1 MATYLY
7 LCCTEHRESV
17 PLSRS
22 GSSGNG
28 PLAGNENLY
37 KFLNAHA
44 DCILKRDLEVISDA
58 DPYIELYD
66 EFAIKKAPAGEDR
79 GQGGQ
84 ETTTKNEPS
93 V

>member
-1 MATYLY
+1 MAIYLY
-7 LCCTEHRESV
+7 LGCIECKERV

-37 KFLNAHA
+37 KFLDVHEFCPLVN
-44 DCILKRDLEVISDA
+44 VVSDTSSLFENYSQF
-58 DPYIELYD
+58 DPD
-66 EFAIKKAPAGEDR
+66 VKKAPSGEDR
-79 GQGGQ
+79 GQRGQ

>member
-1 MATYLY
+1 MAIYLY
-7 LCCTEHRESV
+7 LGCWDCRVRV

-28 PLAGNENLY
+28 PLVGNENMY
-37 KFLNAHA
+37 KFLDDHEF
-44 DCILKRDLEVISDA
+44 CPLVEVISDSTSMF
-58 DPYIELYD
+58 DTYCDFVP
-66 EFAIKKAPAGEDR
+66 KKEAPAGEDR
-79 GQGGQ
+79 GQEAQ

>member
-37 KFLNAHA
+37 KFLDVHEFCPLVN
-44 DCILKRDLEVISDA
+44 VVSDSTSMF
-58 DPYIELYD
+58 DTYCDFVP
-66 EFAIKKAPAGEDR
+66 KKEAPAGEDR